1 MSGRDEDVA
10 APGATG
16 PSGAGIV
23 FATADLQAR
32 ELQPGEVPLLQ
43 ALFDANPG
51 YFQIVNHRPA
61 EPDEAQREFD
71 EDPPPHLSWSRRWFL
86 GLFQPDGT
94 LAGVAIVVSDLCA
107 PRVWHLALFLL
118 ATRLHGRGVAQRTYD
133 ALEAWVRAQGAQW
146 LRLGVVRA
154 NARARRFWQR
164 QGFHDLRRRDGVD
177 TGGHLNDLFTCCK
190 PLAGGSI
197 DEYLAL
203 VPRDAPG
210 STLP

>member
-1 MSGRDEDVA
+1 MTD
-10 APGATG
+10 G
-16 PSGAGIV
+16 PTPSPTDAGGPLAV
-23 FATADLQAR
+23 FSTADLQAR
-32 ELQPGEVPLLQ
+32 ELRAHEVPLLQ

-61 EPDEAQREFD
+61 GADEAQREFD

-94 LAGVAIVVSDLCA
+94 LAGITIVVADLCA
-107 PRVWHLALFLL
+107 PRVWHVALFLL
-118 ATRLHGRGVAQRTYD
+118 ATRLHGQGVAQRTYD
-133 ALEAWVRAQGAQW
+133 EMEAWVRSLGAQW
-146 LRLGVVRA
+146 LRLGVVLA
-154 NARARRFWQR
+154 NTRARRFWQR
-164 QGFHDLRRRDGVD
+164 QGFSDLRRRDGVD

-197 DEYLAL
+197 DDYLAL

>member
-1 MSGRDEDVA
+1 MAAAGNADSGDARVVFE
-10 APGATG
+10 T
-16 PSGAGIV
+16 AG
-23 FATADLQAR
+23 LQAR
-32 ELQPGEVPLLQ
+32 ELQAREVPLLQ
-43 ALFDANPG
+43 ALFDANPE
-51 YFQIVNHRPA
+51 YFQVVNRRPA
-61 EPDEAQREFD
+61 GPDEAQREFD

-94 LAGVAIVVSDLCA
+94 LAGMTIVVADLSA
-107 PRVWHLALFLL
+107 PRVWHVALFLL
-118 ATRLHGRGVAQRTYD
+118 ATRLHGQGVAQRTYD

-146 LRLGVVRA
+146 LRLGVVLA

-164 QGFHDLRRRDGVD
+164 QGFQDLRRRDGVD